1 MGYSVEIADTKKL
14 HQEGRTD
21 VMRCCSVESTVKR
34 YTSAV
39 TKFTSIVS
47 KAAP

>member
-1 MGYSVEIADTKKL
+1 MGYSGEIADTKKL

-21 VMRCCSVESTVKR
+21 VVRCCSVESTVKH
-34 YTSAV
+34 YTSAI
-39 TKFTSIVS
+39 TKFANIIS